1 MSHAE
6 SNLMKAAV
14 LASLEMKRLFA
25 PARPRGLVLTA
36 CLLAGLAV
44 SLVLLSRQSRPAPF
58 LVLHRPFSTPLS
70 LRDRLDRRIPLT
82 PSWAWV
88 WRLEDKLLGRRK
100 TVNIHADILML
111 PDPTRATLLSS
122 QVLASPNF
130 RDASGLQ
137 VWLLDGAE
145 LKALRDRFRQTPG
158 IDFLGRPRITTAD
171 GVEASMYVGG
181 PISLNGSTTDV
192 GLKLDCFARV
202 HSKST
207 DLFVNVTVS
216 EALTN
221 LAVTA
226 AAQRPAAS
234 VSIQTN
240 LDIAARL
247 QIPKGSGALLL
258 NSTPGEANHRVFGA
272 LIDPP

>member
-1 MSHAE
+1 
-6 SNLMKAAV
+6 
-14 LASLEMKRLFA
+14 
-25 PARPRGLVLTA
+25 
-36 CLLAGLAV
+36 
-44 SLVLLSRQSRPAPF
+44 
-58 LVLHRPFSTPLS
+58 
-70 LRDRLDRRIPLT
+70 
-82 PSWAWV
+82 
-88 WRLEDKLLGRRK
+88 
-100 TVNIHADILML
+100 
-111 PDPTRATLLSS
+111 
-122 QVLASPNF
+122 
-130 RDASGLQ
+130 
-137 VWLLDGAE
+137 
-145 LKALRDRFRQTPG
+145 
-158 IDFLGRPRITTAD
+158 
-171 GVEASMYVGG
+171 
-181 PISLNGSTTDV
+181 
-192 GLKLDCFARV
+192 LDCFARV